1 MCKNPKDTKPT
12 SQNRIEPNFT
22 ITISLLSLSFSYNP
36 PPSFHFSMIRGENF
50 ANSIANRMSVMP
62 PWLNPRDVFRLFIF
76 KTLVVSVAATVALA
90 EIVGYGRVVPIVKA
104 HLEYTAVAIAVC
116 RRRQWLPSLS
126 RSSTPSRCSRVAS
139 APLPSSYFLPRD
151 FGPDLKP

>member
-1 MCKNPKDTKPT
+1 
-12 SQNRIEPNFT
+12 
-22 ITISLLSLSFSYNP
+22 
-36 PPSFHFSMIRGENF
+36 MIRGENF

-62 PWLNPRDVFRLFIF
+62 PWLDPRDMRPTLFIF

-90 EIVGYGRVVPIVKA
+90 EIVGYGRVAPIVKA

-151 FGPDLKP
+151 CGPDLKP